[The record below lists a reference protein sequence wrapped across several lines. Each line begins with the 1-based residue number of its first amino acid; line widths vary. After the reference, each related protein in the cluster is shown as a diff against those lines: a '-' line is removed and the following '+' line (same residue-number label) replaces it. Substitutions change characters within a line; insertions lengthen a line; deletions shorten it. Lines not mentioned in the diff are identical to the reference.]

1 MTLFQLGGFELTK
14 TETSLNATKE
24 KDREIRSLGYS
35 SPQMLN
41 DINHVYSKECEM
53 YRSVKKAIVDSYK
66 LHYLF
71 CFVFLG
77 WEGIFKKNIQHNL
90 FKMFSF
96 SFGIVL
102 WEISTRKKPF
112 EGVFLWRQY
121 SVSQLSLSNPYISV
135 VV

>member
-1 MTLFQLGGFELTK
+1 MTK

-77 WEGIFKKNIQHNL
+77 WEGIFKKNIQRNL

>member
-1 MTLFQLGGFELTK
+1 MTK

-77 WEGIFKKNIQHNL
+77 WEGILKKNIDV
-90 FKMFSF
+90 
-96 SFGIVL
+96 I
-102 WEISTRKKPF
+102 
-112 EGVFLWRQY
+112 Y
-121 SVSQLSLSNPYISV
+121 SKCSLSVLVSSCGKFQHARNLLKVCFYGGSILCLNYLCQTHIFQL
-135 VV
+135 